1 MREKIERT
9 IEKIENRLIDL
20 CVFFLIVIIAIIVL
34 QILTRRLG
42 VATSGTEEM
51 ARYCYV
57 LFVFIL
63 WPIASR
69 RGQDLRITVL
79 FDFLTEK
86 GRKIAM
92 GLFHIVMAGY
102 SCMFLYS
109 MYINMSNA
117 FRGDLRG
124 STVQWL
130 QMWWIYAV
138 ILCTFFLLL
147 AANLLRAYSLMFGPE
162 TVPTQEEQNRREMEA
177 ETEKIRKELE
187 MEERRKKG

>member
-92 GLFHIVMAGY
+92 GLFHMVMAG
-102 SCMFLYS
+102 FPL
-109 MYINMSNA
+109 
-117 FRGDLRG
+117 
-124 STVQWL
+124 
-130 QMWWIYAV
+130 
-138 ILCTFFLLL
+138 
-147 AANLLRAYSLMFGPE
+147 
-162 TVPTQEEQNRREMEA
+162 
-177 ETEKIRKELE
+177 
-187 MEERRKKG
+187 